1 MVFIYARGHLSEV
14 AKLALKKTKKKEVK
28 KVKKQK
34 TKATPKKKAAPK
46 PKKTVKQSS
55 KPKHKKITKVTKVSK
70 PAPKA
75 IAKKALKLKQKPAPK
90 VAQKIQKVQ
99 KVQAKTVQKN
109 VAKASPKAVAPKKAQ
124 QPIVQKVKKCK
135 KSLCKEPAMLNGYCR
150 YHYVAG
156 WRTENIDKKVKKI
169 NHLEKT
175 INEIKKRFT
184 PEYLE
189 LIKADLASDDNFK
202 KVIKDMDLEEDIND
216 FEISDDTQKI
226 IESYSSLVDLERDE

>member
-14 AKLALKKTKKKEVK
+14 AKLASKKTKKKEVK

-34 TKATPKKKAAPK
+34 TKATPKKKATPK
-46 PKKTVKQSS
+46 PKKTLKQSV
-55 KPKHKKITKVTKVSK
+55 KPKHKKITKPTKASK
-70 PAPKA
+70 PAPKVV
-75 IAKKALKLKQKPAPK
+75 AKKALKAKQKPAPK
-90 VAQKIQKVQ
+90 VQTKA
-99 KVQAKTVQKN
+99 VQKN
-109 VAKASPKAVAPKKAQ
+109 VAKASTKAVAPKKAQ